1 MGHQAA
7 LIYNPASGSGKPKEK
22 QLPHL
27 LERLHAL
34 GIDARPA
41 PTDSPGHA
49 TELARE
55 ALRQDASLVI
65 GWGGDG
71 TINEIAAGML
81 GSKTPLGV
89 LPGGTVNVFARATG
103 IPRGSLEKACRV
115 LREGQP
121 RAVPVGMAGKRPF
134 LLMAGVGIDGEVVH
148 RLDPEFK
155 KRFGKSA
162 FWLLGFRLLASY
174 PFASLTV
181 RVDGKEIQGT
191 GLVAGKVRIYGPGYV
206 ITPPKPASRSPYS
219 TSSCSRGAGRLII
232 FVISSASREGFTCD
246 SKMWCAS
253 RLPAWRW
260 RARTDSAFNWTASR
274 PVGCRPIWRSGPTP
288 SLSSFLDSFYL
299 SPLVQ
304 GL

>member
-7 LIYNPASGSGKPKEK
+7 LIYNPASGSGTPKEI
-22 QLPHL
+22 QLPRL

-115 LREGQP
+115 LGEGQP

-148 RLDPEFK
+148 RLDPGFK

-174 PFASLTV
+174 PFAPFTV

-206 ITPPKPASRSPYS
+206 VTPEARLEEPLLDVVVFQGCGALDYLRYLVGVAGGFHLRFKDVVRFKAARLEVESADGQCLQLDGEP
-219 TSSCSRGAGRLII
+219 AGRVPVHLE
-232 FVISSASREGFTCD
+232 VRPDALTVL
-246 SKMWCAS
+246 
-253 RLPAWRW
+253 LP
-260 RARTDSAFNWTASR
+260 
-274 PVGCRPIWRSGPTP
+274 G
-288 SLSSFLDSFYL
+288 
-299 SPLVQ
+299 
-304 GL
+304 